1 MTDNKRFA
9 LVGNPNSGK
18 TSTFNILTGST
29 QYVGNWPGV
38 TVERKSGKYTKDKSI
53 AIQDLPGIYSLS
65 PFTPEEKVTRDYLL
79 SDDYDVVINIV
90 DATNIERNLY
100 LTTQLIEIG
109 KPVVLALNMTDLLVR
124 NNIFI
129 DTEKLSYALGVP
141 VVNISALKNKGFD
154 ALIAASKKAITPDV
168 VLSYDERF
176 EATIAEISGATV
188 IENRFTLIKL
198 FENDAEMI
206 ELAKLTPAQAA
217 EVSEIVTIAEKIFL
231 DDRQSI
237 VVNERYQYLTTMV
250 AMVESKTQGVRLNI
264 SDKIDSF
271 VTSRIF
277 GLPFFLF
284 VMWAVYY
291 ISIQTVGI
299 GGTNWVNDVLFGE
312 LVPNFAQKALD
323 FLHIAPIGQG
333 LILDGIV
340 AGVGSVLGFIP
351 QIFVLFIC
359 LGILEDSGYM
369 SRVAFVMDRIFRR
382 FGLSGK
388 SFIPMLIATGC
399 GIPGVMASR
408 TIENE
413 RDRRI
418 TIMVTTF
425 MPCSAKLPVIALV
438 AGALF
443 PNNSLI
449 APSAYFVGILT
460 IIISGI
466 MLKKTKMLGGSVTP
480 FIMEL
485 PNYHLPKWSNV
496 LKYAFDKGLS
506 FIKRAGTI
514 ILATTILL
522 WFLQTFDFHL
532 HIVETDKSILA
543 DIGRAIMPVFEPLGW
558 TSWQAT
564 VSTFTGLLAKE
575 TLVSTMGV
583 LYHAKAGTALETA
596 MQSNFTQLSAYTLLL
611 FNLLCAPCFAAIGA
625 IYREMGNAKWTG
637 IAVGFQCGIAYIFS
651 FIVFQLGSVFA
662 TGQVGIGAV
671 LAVIALAIGC
681 YFLFRKQTY
690 VGASLKESV
699 NV

>member
-1 MTDNKRFA
+1 MTENKRFA

-18 TSTFNILTGST
+18 TSTFNLLTGSN

-38 TVERKSGKYTKDKSI
+38 TVERKSGKYVKDKSI
-53 AIQDLPGIYSLS
+53 VIQDLPGIYSLS
-65 PFTPEEKVTRDYLL
+65 PFTPEENVTRDYLL
-79 SDDYDVVINIV
+79 SDDYDVVINLV

-109 KPVVLALNMTDLLVR
+109 KPVVIALNMTDLLVKQ
-124 NNIFI
+124 NIFI
-129 DTEKLSYALGVP
+129 DTEKLSYSLGVP
-141 VVNISALKNKGFD
+141 VVNISALKNQGIETLV
-154 ALIAASKKAITPDV
+154 AQSQKATAPQV
-168 VLSYDERF
+168 QVHYDERF
-176 EATIAEISGATV
+176 EASLTELSNVTHV
-188 IENRFTLIKL
+188 TNRFELIKV
-198 FENDAEMI
+198 FENDEKIIERVALSAKQAE
-206 ELAKLTPAQAA
+206 
-217 EVSEIVTIAEKIFL
+217 EVSEIIAIAEDIFL

-237 VVNERYQYLTTMV
+237 VVNERYQYLTTL
-250 AMVESKTQGVRLNI
+250 ADMVESRTQGVRLNV
-264 SDKIDSF
+264 SDKIDQF
-271 VTSRIF
+271 VTSRRF

-291 ISIQTVGI
+291 VSIQTVGTM
-299 GGTNWVNDVLFGE
+299 GTDFVNEKLFGE
-312 LVPNFAQKALD
+312 IVPHYAQNLLD
-323 FLHIAPIGQG
+323 FLNIAPIGQS
-333 LILDGIV
+333 LILDGII
-340 AGVGSVLGFIP
+340 AGVGAVLGFVP

-425 MPCSAKLPVIALV
+425 MPCSAKLPIIALV
-438 AGALF
+438 AGSLF

-449 APSAYFVGILT
+449 APSAYFVGIFT
-460 IIISGI
+460 IVISGI
-466 MLKKTKMLGGSVTP
+466 MLKKTELLGGSVTP

-485 PNYHLPKWSNV
+485 PNYHMPKWSNV
-496 LKYAFDKGLS
+496 LRYALDKGLS

-514 ILATTILL
+514 ILAMTILL
-522 WFLQTFDFHL
+522 WFLTTFNFRMQVVDT
-532 HIVETDKSILA
+532 EQSILA
-543 DIGRAIMPVFEPLGW
+543 GIGRVIMPIFAPLGW

-575 TLVSTMGV
+575 TLISTMGV
-583 LYHAKAGTALETA
+583 LYHAKGGAALNTA
-596 MQSNFTQLSAYTLLL
+596 MQSNFTALSAYTLLL

-625 IYREMGNAKWTG
+625 IYREMGTAKWTG
-637 IAVGFQCGIAYIFS
+637 IAVGFQCGIAYVIS
-651 FIVFQLGSVFA
+651 FIVYQIGRTIA
-662 TGQVGIGAV
+662 TGHVNISTV
-671 LAVIALAIGC
+671 LAILSLLLAC
-681 YFLFRKQTY
+681 YFVFRKPVYQ
-690 VGASLKESV
+690 APKLSESV
-699 NV
+699 TV